1 MCGQK
6 RRRQKGQQGPDGSF
20 HQPAQ
25 RKVFQQGTV
34 FRKDIFGF
42 VVGQQAERSFCGQ
55 RRDPAQNPEEDGVQ
69 GCFERNFYN
78 SKVYLVFL

>member
-6 RRRQKGQQGPDGSF
+6 RRRQEGQQGPDGPF

-25 RKVFQQGTV
+25 RKVFQRRAV

-42 VVGQQAERSFCGQ
+42 VDGQQAERSFCGQ
-55 RRDPAQNPEEDGVQ
+55 RRDAAQNPEEDGVQ

-78 SKVYLVFL
+78 SKIVFYN